1 MDAEAELADQIA
13 VRERGLR
20 HSLSRGQVVM
30 IGLGGAIGT
39 GLFAGSSLAIGYAGP
54 AVLVSYVIAGFAA
67 LVMVFSLSEMAV
79 AHPAAGSF
87 GVYAETYLNP
97 WAGFIVRYTYW
108 MAQVVAVGGEAVA
121 VGVYMTFWF
130 PDLPVWIWSVGFAAV
145 LLVVNSRSVKN
156 FGTFEYWFALVKV
169 TAIVAF
175 IILGAATVLGIGR
188 PAVGLH
194 NLTGLPGGFMPHGVR
209 GVWMAV
215 IMGVFSF
222 NGIEVIAVT
231 SGETADPTRTIPAA
245 LRTMALRLFLFYV
258 LALAVVVAVV
268 PWTQVGALTFV
279 ESPFV
284 KVFAG
289 SGIRQAAGIMNF
301 VVITAALSSMNTNI
315 YLCSRMLFSLSR
327 GSFAPALLGRL
338 SRSGVPIAAILV
350 SGGGILIAAAVSKL
364 TPKAYSYLFGI
375 ALFGAIVVWI
385 IILLSHLGFRR
396 RHGAAGLS
404 VRTPGFPV
412 LQIAGIALL
421 LAVLMTMGTD
431 KDWWLSWIVGVP
443 WLALLTAAY
452 FLVKRRVPATL
463 SLPSPAAGPDLEK
476 RLPATTPR
484 PGE

>member
-13 VRERGLR
+13 ARERGLR
-20 HSLSRGQVVM
+20 QSLSRGQVVM

-54 AVLVSYVIAGFAA
+54 AVLISYVIAGFAA

-156 FGTFEYWFALVKV
+156 FGTFEYWFALIKV

-175 IILGAATVLGIGR
+175 IILGLAAILGLGR
-188 PAVGLH
+188 PGVGLR
-194 NLTGLPGGFMPHGVR
+194 NLTGLPGGFMPHGLK

-268 PWTQVGALTFV
+268 PWTQVGATTFA

-301 VVITAALSSMNTNI
+301 VVITAALSSMNTDI

-327 GSFAPALLGRL
+327 GGFAPPFLGRL
-338 SRSGVPIAAILV
+338 SRAGSPIAAILV
-350 SGGGILIAAAVSKL
+350 SGAGILIAAGVSKL

-385 IILLSHLGFRR
+385 IILLSHLSFRR
-396 RHGAAGLS
+396 RLGAAALS
-404 VRTPGFPV
+404 VRMPGFPGM
-412 LQIAGIALL
+412 QIAGIALL
-421 LAVLMTMGTD
+421 LAILVTMGTD

-443 WLALLTAAY
+443 WLAILTAAY
-452 FLVKRRVPATL
+452 FLVKRR
-463 SLPSPAAGPDLEK
+463 SPAMVSPPQPAAAPD
-476 RLPATTPR
+476 
-484 PGE
+484 PG

>member
-20 HSLSRGQVVM
+20 QSLSRGQVVM

-54 AVLVSYVIAGFAA
+54 AVLISYVIAGFAA

-130 PDLPVWIWSVGFAAV
+130 PDLPVWVWSVGFAAV

-156 FGTFEYWFALVKV
+156 FGTFEYWFALIKV
-169 TAIVAF
+169 IAIVAF
-175 IILGAATVLGIGR
+175 IILGLATIFGLGR
-188 PAVGLH
+188 PAVGLR
-194 NLTGLPGGFMPHGVR
+194 NLTGLPGGFMPHGFK

-245 LRTMALRLFLFYV
+245 LRTMVLRLFLFYV
-258 LALAVVVAVV
+258 LALAVVVAVI
-268 PWTQVGALTFV
+268 PWTQVGAVTFS

-327 GSFAPALLGRL
+327 SGFAPPLLGRL
-338 SRSGVPIAAILV
+338 SRTGVPIAAILV
-350 SGGGILIAAAVSKL
+350 SGAGILIAAAVSKL

-375 ALFGAIVVWI
+375 ALFAAIVVWI

-396 RHGAAGLS
+396 RHGAAPLS
-404 VRTPGFPV
+404 VRMPGFPG

-421 LAVLMTMGTD
+421 LAVLVTMGTD

-443 WLALLTAAY
+443 WLAILTAAY
-452 FLVKRRVPATL
+452 FVVKRRAPTAVSP
-463 SLPSPAAGPDLEK
+463 PSRPAGPDPGK
-476 RLPATTPR
+476 PLPATTPR